1 MAEVT
6 YTFRRAAQ
14 RAIDRKRE
22 ELLRQRRLG
31 LVSSAYVQ
39 REFLDFMRYQME
51 SARIVA
57 EGNEMIGVRCPDCA
71 REHIMPASIHHYRCT
86 CTPHTDRATV
96 HHRFVL
102 A

>member
-39 REFLDFMRYQME
+39 REFLEFVRYQME
-51 SARIVA
+51 SARVA
-57 EGNEMIGVRCPDCA
+57 TDGSELIGVRCVDCK
-71 REHIMPASIHHYRCT
+71 REHIMSASIRHYRCA
-86 CTPHTDRATV
+86 CTPHTDRATGI
-96 HHRFVL
+96 HRFAL